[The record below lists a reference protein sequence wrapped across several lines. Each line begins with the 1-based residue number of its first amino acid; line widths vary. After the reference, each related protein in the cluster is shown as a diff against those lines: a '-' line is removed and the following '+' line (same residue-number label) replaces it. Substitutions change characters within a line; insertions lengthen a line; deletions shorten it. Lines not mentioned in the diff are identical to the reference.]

1 MKTSFEMC
9 LQEMADQVTS
19 QKERLARQRFDADMN
34 TYSAHVNDSLK
45 DWRENL
51 VSIFA
56 QSIFDSLD
64 KTYRNLMQWGSEGV
78 RLLVHLDLPLELAV
92 EEVRFYRD
100 TIGEIIKNSAMEAKL
115 SIPEFYEIISRFDSV
130 VDRAVHWLSISYST
144 TYAAR
149 ISAAELTSL
158 ELSIPVVRITENIGV
173 LPLIGDIDTKRS
185 QELMEKALK
194 KGTSYGLSHIII
206 DLSGVPIIDTMVA
219 DHIFKVIDALKLIG
233 IESIL
238 TGIRPEIAQ
247 TMISLGI
254 KAGGVITFGSL
265 HNAVKYLQAKV

>member
-9 LQEMADQVTS
+9 LQEMADYVTS
-19 QKERLARQRFDADMN
+19 QKERLARQRFDADIN
-34 TYSAHVNDSLK
+34 TYSAHVNDSLRN
-45 DWRENL
+45 WRENL
-51 VSIFA
+51 ISIFA
-56 QSIFDSLD
+56 QSIFDSIE
-64 KTYRNLMQWGSEGV
+64 KTYRNLMQWGSDGV

-92 EEVRFYRD
+92 EEVRFYRE
-100 TIGEIIKNSAMEAKL
+100 TIGEIIKSEAMEAKL

-158 ELSIPVVRITENIGV
+158 ELSIPVVRITENIGI

-254 KAGGVITFGSL
+254 KAGGVMTFGSL
-265 HNAVKYLQAKV
+265 HNAVKYLQAKI